1 MGKIFDVL
9 KVHQISLGEFKGEV
23 NETVPE
29 VRLVLKETK
38 NKTDENKEIY
48 EVLGIDPRI
57 LENIN
62 EIEKPIYAIGTYI
75 LESMKRFIID
85 STSVQRRMSSNKFDT
100 RGAEYKVLS
109 NVENG
114 ITSDDELAFRYI
126 SIIYQL
132 VSMNAKNIKIRCTS
146 LELVAEISDPESKGN
161 PIFIVFK
168 YKDDGNQTLEKAN
181 KLQVFKVINS
191 DFNK

>member
-168 YKDDGNQTLEKAN
+168 YKDDGNRTLEKAN

>member
-168 YKDDGNQTLEKAN
+168 YKDDGNKTLEKAN

-191 DFNK
+191 DFNN